1 MEEVWAAGESRASL
15 EVVFLSRG
23 VMDARDTCKSSA
35 RALPHPSSA
44 AMDSGL
50 GAPSTPHMLGRP
62 HWGTGSHMAPPD
74 RRPQVCGLRGAAD
87 PKVS

>member
-1 MEEVWAAGESRASL
+1 MLGTHANV
-15 EVVFLSRG
+15 
-23 VMDARDTCKSSA
+23 SA

-44 AMDSGL
+44 AVESGL

-62 HWGTGSHMAPPD
+62 HQGTGSHTAPPD